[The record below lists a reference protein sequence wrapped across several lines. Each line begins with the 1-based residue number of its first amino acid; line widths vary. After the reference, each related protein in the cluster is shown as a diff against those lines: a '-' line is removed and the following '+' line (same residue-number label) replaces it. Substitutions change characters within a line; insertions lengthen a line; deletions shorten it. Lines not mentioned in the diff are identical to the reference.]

1 MSETEAGAEMSFEKG
16 ENVGPYRII
25 EKLGQGGMATVYKAF
40 HPALDRDV
48 AIKALHP
55 AFMEDP
61 GFLKR
66 FDREAKAVAKLDH
79 PNIVPIYD
87 YASHGGRPYL
97 VIKFIDGETLK
108 ARLEKES
115 LSKDEALRIID
126 AVGEA
131 LSYAHK
137 KDYLHRD
144 IKPSNILLGSDGSI
158 YLADFGLARIASAG
172 ASTIS
177 GDMIMGTPHYISPEQ
192 ARGELKL
199 DAGTDI
205 YSFGVILYELIVGRV
220 PFMADTP
227 FSIIH
232 DHIYTPLP
240 LPSTV
245 NPNVPESVQRV
256 LLKALAKE
264 RKDRFASVK
273 DMVAAIHTAIGR
285 GDIGVLTTDYVPR
298 SDFVAPA
305 AARESVSPVAVPPSV
320 EPQTVPDVA
329 AVPETTPA
337 PQLIAKSRRRWLWAI
352 GGLVLACIVV
362 LSFLAVLDRA
372 KDELKLAPKDVPRE
386 EAPNF
391 IGPREDAR
399 FKEIDERFRR
409 VDKLLA
415 VEEFAE
421 AFKEIVII
429 GDIYLELREFV
440 PAIKAYI
447 WASEISERP
456 IQEQQVLINSMTQ
469 MFFFGAIED
478 EMWEYMERF
487 SEMFPEWEALQVA
500 MARSRMLHGFP
511 EEAMVRLEEVL
522 TRSPD
527 DLLALAVLAEFHLMH
542 GNFDEGLRII
552 EKLRTED
559 RLPWW
564 LNEHLDYLQP

>member
-1 MSETEAGAEMSFEKG
+1 MSFEKG
-16 ENVGPYRII
+16 ENVGPYRIL

-40 HPALDRDV
+40 HPALERDV

-61 GFLKR
+61 GFLAR

-97 VIKFIDGETLK
+97 VIKFIEGETLK

-115 LSKDEALRIID
+115 LPKDEALRIID

-172 ASTIS
+172 ASTLS

-285 GDIGVLTTDYVPR
+285 GDIGELITDFVPR
-298 SDFVAPA
+298 SDIVAPA
-305 AARESVSPVAVPPSV
+305 AARESVSPVAAPPSV
-320 EPQTVPDVA
+320 EPQPVPDVA
-329 AVPETTPA
+329 AIPETTPA
-337 PQLIAKSRRRWLWAI
+337 PQLITKSRRRWLWAV
-352 GGLVLACIVV
+352 GGLVLACMVV
-362 LSFLAVLDRA
+362 FSFLAVLGRA
-372 KDELKLAPKDVPRE
+372 RDDQKLLPIDVPKE
-386 EAPNF
+386 QAPNF
-391 IGPREDAR
+391 IVPREDAGR
-399 FKEIDERFRR
+399 QEIDERYRR
-409 VDKLLA
+409 VDELLA
-415 VEEFAE
+415 DEKIGE
-421 AFKEIVII
+421 ALKEIVII
-429 GDIYLELREFV
+429 GDIFLELGEFV
-440 PAIKAYI
+440 PAIDAYM
-447 WASEISERP
+447 WAAEISERP
-456 IQEQQVLINSMTQ
+456 IQDQPMLINSVTQ
-469 MFFFGAIED
+469 AFFFGAPD
-478 EMWEYMERF
+478 EKIWEHMERI
-487 SEMFPEWEALQVA
+487 SEKFPDWEALQVA
-500 MARSRMLHGFP
+500 MARSRLLHGFP

-522 TRSPD
+522 TRAPD
-527 DLLALAVLAEFHLMH
+527 EILALAVLAEFHLMH
-542 GNFDEGLRII
+542 GDFDEGLRII
-552 EKLRTED
+552 EKLRTEF
-559 RLPWW
+559 RLPNW